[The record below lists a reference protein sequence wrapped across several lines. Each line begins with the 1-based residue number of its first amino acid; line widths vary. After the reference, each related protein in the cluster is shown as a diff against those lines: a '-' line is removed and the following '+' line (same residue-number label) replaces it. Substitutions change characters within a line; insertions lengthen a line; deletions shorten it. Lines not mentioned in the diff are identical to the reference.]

1 MMARPQNSPR
11 GLFAKEKIYITSAGN
26 TSAQMTA
33 DTSGNLKLNAGLL
46 LSGETSDVITQDS
59 TGVLLSA
66 GIALSGQASSRALT
80 QNSTASMIFPVETS
94 IPTSRV
100 VGGVCFVSNS
110 TGKMLAYHSTGTTW
124 LYANSTSILA

>member
-1 MMARPQNSPR
+1 MARPQNSPR

-26 TSAQMTA
+26 TSAQLTA
-33 DTSGNLKLNAGLL
+33 DTSGNLKLNVGLL
-46 LSGETSDVITQDS
+46 LSGQTS
-59 TGVLLSA
+59 G
-66 GIALSGQASSRALT
+66 ALT
-80 QNSTASMIFPVETS
+80 ANSTASLIFPVESS

>member
-1 MMARPQNSPR
+1 MATKPQNTPR
-11 GLFAKEKIYITSAGN
+11 GLFAKEAVHITSSS
-26 TSAQMTA
+26 TDAQLTA

-46 LSGETSDVITQDS
+46 LSGETSDTITQDA
-59 TGVLLSA
+59 TAVKFSA

-80 QNSTASMIFPVETS
+80 QNSTASIIHPVAS
-94 IPTSRV
+94 AIPTTRV

-124 LYANSTSILA
+124 LYCNSTSVLA